1 MIELNK
7 RKVWGSGYTF
17 NGKAYGDP
25 DWREKIKSFVNDQK
39 HVIVKG
45 RNAEKSYDFNIAG
58 FMFYLMDIDDF
69 IAMLDRIEIGHFDDV
84 YLYDAYDNQ
93 ERIWWQKQAVDESG
107 RYIFI
112 SHTATEYQQL

>member
-39 HVIVKG
+39 HVIVKD
-45 RNAEKSYDFNIAG
+45 RNADKP
-58 FMFYLMDIDDF
+58 
-69 IAMLDRIEIGHFDDV
+69 
-84 YLYDAYDNQ
+84 
-93 ERIWWQKQAVDESG
+93 
-107 RYIFI
+107 
-112 SHTATEYQQL
+112 